1 MSENISDSVLIA
13 RQPIFDTQLNV
24 YAYELLF
31 RGSLSS
37 TESGVNEFNGDLAT
51 TQVIN
56 HTFMEF
62 GIDRVIGNKRAF
74 INLTRAFLTGEIP
87 IPFDHSQV
95 VLEILE
101 DIVIDDKLIET
112 VQGFVDQGFIIALDD
127 FIAGE
132 EWLPLVKMASIIKID
147 ILSLTQQELIKTV
160 QDLKNEDVVLLA
172 EKVETEEQY
181 KLCQQLGFSYFQG
194 YFFCKPTLIN
204 DKPLPDNKLA
214 ILQILSSLQNPDIT
228 VDELEL
234 LVRED
239 VSLSFKLIRFLNS
252 AAVALPKKVDSVRQ
266 GLVFL
271 GLNAIK
277 SWATLIA
284 FSDLDSSTSE
294 LMTTALIR
302 AKLCAELADAFDCD
316 QDSAFML
323 GLFSPLEAILQKP
336 MAEILQSLPISD
348 EMKAALLHEGNNAL
362 GELLLF
368 VISYEQSTLNELPAR
383 LSIQQL
389 NEAYL
394 TATEWVNITESSL

>member
-1 MSENISDSVLIA
+1 MSESVSDSILIA
-13 RQPIFDTQLNV
+13 RQPIFDSKLNV

-31 RGSLSS
+31 RGKMSD
-37 TESGVNEFNGDLAT
+37 TESGVTEFNGDLAT

-74 INLTRAFLTGEIP
+74 INLTRSFLTGEIP

-101 DIVIDDKLIET
+101 DIVIDEKLINT
-112 VQGFVDQGFIIALDD
+112 VQEFADQGFIIALDD
-127 FIAGE
+127 FIHSE
-132 EWLPLVKMASIIKID
+132 EWEPLVKIASIIKMD
-147 ILSLTQQELIKTV
+147 ILALSKQELV
-160 QDLKNEDVVLLA
+160 EHVNRLKNEDVVLLA

-181 KLCQQLGFSYFQG
+181 QLCQQLGFTYFQG

-204 DKPLPDNKLA
+204 DKPLPENKLA
-214 ILQILSSLQNPDIT
+214 ILQVLHSLQDPNIT

-234 LVRED
+234 LVKKD

-252 AAVALPKKVDSVRQ
+252 AAVSLPKKVESVKQ
-266 GLVFL
+266 GLIFL
-271 GLNAIK
+271 GLNTIK

-284 FSDLDSSTSE
+284 FSNIESATSE

-302 AKLCAELADAFDCD
+302 AKLCSQLANAFDCE

-336 MAEILQSLPISD
+336 MAEILKSLPIET
-348 EMKAALLHEGNNAL
+348 EMKEALLLKGNNPL

-368 VISYEQSTLNELPAR
+368 IIAYEQGTLIELPYQV
-383 LSIQQL
+383 SIQQL
-389 NEAYL
+389 NTAYL
-394 TATEWVNITESSL
+394 EATEWVIITESSL